1 MVVLRAI
8 GLTSCFLIT
17 GKLRR
22 VELLGVFRR
31 CSGEFIFIFVRA
43 ILVTSCFVQFTA
55 LCTSLYLFV
64 EVATGCVGDRK
75 RRFERFDWR
84 GGRRGETYHKM

>member
-1 MVVLRAI
+1 MFFYLQENYEGWSFWAFFAAVQVSLFLFRTVRAI
-8 GLTSCFLIT
+8 GL
-17 GKLRR
+17 
-22 VELLGVFRR
+22 
-31 CSGEFIFIFVRA
+31 
-43 ILVTSCFVQFTA
+43 TSCFVQFTA

>member
-1 MVVLRAI
+1 M
-8 GLTSCFLIT
+8 
-17 GKLRR
+17 
-22 VELLGVFRR
+22 ELLGVFRR
-31 CSGEFIFIFVRA
+31 RSGEFIFIFVRV
-43 ILVTSCFVQFTA
+43 IGLTSCFVQFTA

>member
-1 MVVLRAI
+1 VSL
-8 GLTSCFLIT
+8 FL
-17 GKLRR
+17 
-22 VELLGVFRR
+22 FRT
-31 CSGEFIFIFVRA
+31 VRA
-43 ILVTSCFVQFTA
+43 IRLTSCFVQFTA

-84 GGRRGETYHKM
+84 GGRRGETYHKMGADGEGAGRGWGGVAEAT